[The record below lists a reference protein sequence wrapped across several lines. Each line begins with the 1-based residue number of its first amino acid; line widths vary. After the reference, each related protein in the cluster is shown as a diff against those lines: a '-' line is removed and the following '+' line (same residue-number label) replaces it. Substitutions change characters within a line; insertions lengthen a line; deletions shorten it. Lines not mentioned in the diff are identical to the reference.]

1 MGEKMQPHVG
11 EDGRLYYN
19 YGVGAKYVFREYGE
33 EYTFEITD
41 CCIRNTTEYY
51 TCAKNGEPY
60 WNKFTANRIHY
71 LLHFNLLETV
81 SEGERRKM
89 PLTVDEVNTYYKRKT
104 QERAEAIKSLGN
116 TDYIAKSKKLQDIP
130 IDIGLAE
137 ARGQTD
143 RIEELTKQEAE
154 LRAKCAAIL
163 KAKKIEPAT
172 LRGVK
177 FCKLCEGKGV
187 IGMQVCECAKK
198 LETEI
203 QEYNAIMRRA
213 KLAQATE

>member
-1 MGEKMQPHVG
+1 MGEKMQPFVG
-11 EDGRLYYN
+11 KDGRLYYN

-51 TCAKNGEPY
+51 TCAKNGEPF

-81 SEGERRKM
+81 SEGERRKL
-89 PLTVDEVNTYYKRKT
+89 PLTVDEVNTYFKRKT
-104 QERAEAIKSLGN
+104 QERADAIKSLGN
-116 TDYIAKSKKLQDIP
+116 TDYAAKSKKLQEIP
-130 IDIGLAE
+130 IEIGLAK
-137 ARGQTD
+137 ARGQTE
-143 RIEELTKQEAE
+143 RAEELTKQEAE
-154 LRAKCAAIL
+154 LRAKCAVIL
-163 KAKKIEPAT
+163 KGKKIDPAA

-177 FCKLCEGKGV
+177 FCEVCGGTGV

-198 LETEI
+198 QKTEI
-203 QEYNAIMRRA
+203 QEYNAILRRV
-213 KLAQATE
+213 KLAQVTE